1 MFLQLDLPCIL
12 KSKYHLHIVTPLVTT
27 HMYYSKNPFLRVGLP
42 FLTAMVFGTFFLVD
56 LRKSR
61 YETRNSRKEIV
72 KDNENGEKRTMKT
85 LEEELREWE
94 EKHKKKVE
102 EFKSDY
108 EMKPVKG

>member
-1 MFLQLDLPCIL
+1 MHSL
-12 KSKYHLHIVTPLVTT
+12 YVTPLVTT
-27 HMYYSKNPFLRVGLP
+27 HTHMYYNKNPFLRVGLP

-72 KDNENGEKRTMKT
+72 KDNENGANRTMKT

-94 EKHKKKVE
+94 EKHRKKVE